1 MNKPILNIVIPCYN
15 EEEVL
20 PITSKLFLDKIYE
33 LIKIGYIDDK
43 SRVLFVN
50 DGSKD
55 KTWDIIKQL
64 SKEDEHYQGIC
75 QSRNRG
81 HQNAVLAGMMYSIDK
96 CDMIISID
104 CDGQDDINAMN
115 AMIEGAYQFARFFE
129 ELHQNGK
136 VYCSISPEAFYFNLK
151 SGAFHFEGEE
161 LLGEAYVQ
169 APDVEKTDFT
179 EFLAPELVEFLAEG
193 PEEQEGT
200 EDVETFRE
208 CYSFETDRYFMAVYL
223 FEYFFHTGS
232 PFEGKKMVN
241 RCFLSPEE
249 KELFRAKEGRFCMEP
264 GEEENIPVKGI
275 QDKLIQYWNE
285 YPEILQKMFQKAF
298 LDGGRLRELRPTEV
312 DWKQLLVRMAMDYKS
327 CHCGFHGFSY
337 RLLQKE
343 NGTLACPKCG
353 KIYYPLTNGLD
364 RILLAEGEKLYEC
377 QTGRNPMDKDT
388 VTGLIVE
395 NRQKKGLYGI
405 KNVSQGVWR
414 GFYPDG
420 KLKDIPNGQG
430 IPIWNGMSVRFE
442 LGEEWN
448 LRLVQQTEERK
459 EDEDEQTV

>member
-1 MNKPILNIVIPCYN
+1 
-15 EEEVL
+15 
-20 PITSKLFLDKIYE
+20 
-33 LIKIGYIDDK
+33 
-43 SRVLFVN
+43 
-50 DGSKD
+50 
-55 KTWDIIKQL
+55 
-64 SKEDEHYQGIC
+64 
-75 QSRNRG
+75 
-81 HQNAVLAGMMYSIDK
+81 
-96 CDMIISID
+96 
-104 CDGQDDINAMN
+104 
-115 AMIEGAYQFARFFE
+115 
-129 ELHQNGK
+129 
-136 VYCSISPEAFYFNLK
+136 
-151 SGAFHFEGEE
+151 
-161 LLGEAYVQ
+161 
-169 APDVEKTDFT
+169 
-179 EFLAPELVEFLAEG
+179 
-193 PEEQEGT
+193 
-200 EDVETFRE
+200 
-208 CYSFETDRYFMAVYL
+208 
-223 FEYFFHTGS
+223 
-232 PFEGKKMVN
+232 
-241 RCFLSPEE
+241 
-249 KELFRAKEGRFCMEP
+249 MEP

-442 LGEEWN
+442 LGEE
-448 LRLVQQTEERK
+448 
-459 EDEDEQTV
+459 

>member
-1 MNKPILNIVIPCYN
+1 
-15 EEEVL
+15 
-20 PITSKLFLDKIYE
+20 
-33 LIKIGYIDDK
+33 
-43 SRVLFVN
+43 
-50 DGSKD
+50 
-55 KTWDIIKQL
+55 
-64 SKEDEHYQGIC
+64 
-75 QSRNRG
+75 
-81 HQNAVLAGMMYSIDK
+81 
-96 CDMIISID
+96 
-104 CDGQDDINAMN
+104 
-115 AMIEGAYQFARFFE
+115 
-129 ELHQNGK
+129 
-136 VYCSISPEAFYFNLK
+136 
-151 SGAFHFEGEE
+151 
-161 LLGEAYVQ
+161 
-169 APDVEKTDFT
+169 
-179 EFLAPELVEFLAEG
+179 
-193 PEEQEGT
+193 
-200 EDVETFRE
+200 
-208 CYSFETDRYFMAVYL
+208 
-223 FEYFFHTGS
+223 
-232 PFEGKKMVN
+232 MVN

-249 KELFRAKEGRFCMEP
+249 KELFRAREGCFCMEP

-285 YPEILQKMFQKAF
+285 YPEVLQKMFQKAF

-312 DWKQLLVRMAMDYKS
+312 DWKQLLVRMTMDYKS

-337 RLLQKE
+337 RLISKE
-343 NGTLACPKCG
+343 NGTFACPKCG
-353 KIYYPLTNGLD
+353 KIYYPLTNGMD

-420 KLKDIPNGQG
+420 KIKDIPNGQG

-448 LRLVQQTEERK
+448 LRLMQQVEERK